1 MPTQKGV
8 KIVAKYSGY
17 IMKNIRQNIG
27 LDENDTSRDAEIE
40 SMSGRDILDKYL
52 TWEGII
58 GYTDEI
64 LDVVIEAFPDASDK
78 IDY

>member
-1 MPTQKGV
+1 ME
-8 KIVAKYSGY
+8 KYSGY

>member
-1 MPTQKGV
+1 M
-8 KIVAKYSGY
+8 AKYSGY

>member
-1 MPTQKGV
+1 
-8 KIVAKYSGY
+8 
-17 IMKNIRQNIG
+17 MKNIRQNIG